1 MFGMEKGKREPGVA
15 ALEFD
20 LEADLKDP
28 GKLKALKERLE
39 ERIAQLK
46 TLLRQGSDKQA
57 FDNAQT
63 LLHGYL
69 AIQKVVA
76 RFSRKMT

>member
-1 MFGMEKGKREPGVA
+1 MFGMERGKKQPVDA
-15 ALEFD
+15 FEFD

-28 GKLKALKERLE
+28 GKLKATKEQVE

-46 TLLRQGSDKQA
+46 TELRQGGDKEN
-57 FDNAQT
+57 FDRAQT

-69 AIQKVVA
+69 AIQKVLT
-76 RFSRKMT
+76 RIGNKG